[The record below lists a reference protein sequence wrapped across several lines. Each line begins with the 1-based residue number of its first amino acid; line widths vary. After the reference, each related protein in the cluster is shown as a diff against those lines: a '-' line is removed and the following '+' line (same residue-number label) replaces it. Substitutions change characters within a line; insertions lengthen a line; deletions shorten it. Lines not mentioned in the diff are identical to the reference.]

1 MKVILVSAVALI
13 DIDGRVLITQRP
25 KGKSMEGLWEFPGGK
40 IESGETP
47 EDALVRELHEELGI
61 ETWSSCLAPL
71 TFASHGYSDFHLL
84 MPLFACRKWDGTP
97 KPNEGQILKWVHVK
111 SLKDFPMPPADI
123 PLVAVLRD
131 WL

>member
-13 DIDGRVLITQRP
+13 DRDGRVLITQRP

-40 IESGETP
+40 IEFGETP

-97 KPNEGQILKWVHVK
+97 TPKEGQNLKWVNVK
-111 SLKDFPMPPADI
+111 NLKDFPMPPADI
-123 PLVAVLRD
+123 PLIAVLRD

>member
-47 EDALVRELHEELGI
+47 EDALVRELYEELGI

-84 MPLFACRKWDGTP
+84 MPLFACRKWDGIP
-97 KPNEGQILKWVHVK
+97 KPKEGQNLKWVHVK
-111 SLKDFPMPPADI
+111 CLKDFRMPPADI
-123 PLVAVLRD
+123 PLIAVLRD

>member
-1 MKVILVSAVALI
+1 MKVILVSAVVLI
-13 DIDGRVLITQRP
+13 DRDGRVLITQRP
-25 KGKSMEGLWEFPGGK
+25 KGKNMEGLWEFPGGK
-40 IESGETP
+40 IELGETP
-47 EDALVRELHEELGI
+47 EDALVRELYEELGI

-97 KPNEGQILKWVHVK
+97 TPKEGQNLKWVNVK
-111 SLKDFPMPPADI
+111 NLKDFPMLPADI
-123 PLVAVLRD
+123 PLIAVLRD

>member
-13 DIDGRVLITQRP
+13 DRDGRVLITQRP

-40 IESGETP
+40 IEFGETP

-61 ETWSSCLAPL
+61 ETWSSCLAPI
-71 TFASHGYSDFHLL
+71 TFASHRYSDFHLL

-123 PLVAVLRD
+123 PLIAVLRD